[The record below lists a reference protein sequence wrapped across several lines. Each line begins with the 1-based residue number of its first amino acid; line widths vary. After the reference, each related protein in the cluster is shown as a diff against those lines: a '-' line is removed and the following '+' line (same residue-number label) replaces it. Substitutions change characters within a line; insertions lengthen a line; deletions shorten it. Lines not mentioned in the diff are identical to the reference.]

1 MDDHLSIFDDLYDI
15 KDDITDGKFLILNNK
30 IKSLIQENKNLKK
43 KLSKKGKIVDYVPE
57 INQEAPVIIHEIEL
71 VIQQQ
76 ICSCS
81 TRWIFPD
88 SYRVTDNLT
97 SCFCLESLEKMQ
109 NCENFKKLMEKLPL
123 LENIFHKIDLPF
135 VEEGIYQEY
144 VKQDYTMICKIL
156 LFLVE
161 KIFNKRNKIIIT
173 LVMYDFIIK
182 NANFLKDYQRYAI
195 ATSNKFEEL
204 LTDSDFISI
213 ALEYS
218 INCAKWL
225 DIMKSTISHE

>member
-1 MDDHLSIFDDLYDI
+1 MNDHLSIFDDLYDI

-30 IKSLIQENKNLKK
+30 IKNLIQENKNLKK
-43 KLSKKGKIVDYVPE
+43 KLSKKGKIVDNV
-57 INQEAPVIIHEIEL
+57 PVIIHEIEF

-97 SCFCLESLEKMQ
+97 SCFCLETLEKMH

-156 LFLVE
+156 LFILE
-161 KIFNKRNKIIIT
+161 KMFIKRNKIIIT

-225 DIMKSTISHE
+225 DIMKSTISQE

>member
-1 MDDHLSIFDDLYDI
+1 MSEHISIFDDLYDI
-15 KDDITDGKFLILNNK
+15 KDNITDGKFLILSNK
-30 IKSLIQENKNLKK
+30 IKNLIQENKNLKK
-43 KLSKKGKIVDYVPE
+43 KLSKKGKIVDHVPE

-81 TRWIFPD
+81 TRWVFPD
-88 SYRVTDNLT
+88 YIRIPDNLT
-97 SCFCLESLEKMQ
+97 TCFCVESLEKMH

-144 VKQDYTMICKIL
+144 VKQDFTMIGKIL

-161 KIFNKRNKIIIT
+161 KMFNKRNKIIIT

-182 NANFLKDYQRYAI
+182 NANFLIDYQRYAI
-195 ATSNKFEEL
+195 ATSNKFQEL

-213 ALEYS
+213 ALEYN
-218 INCAKWL
+218 IDCARWL
-225 DIMKSTISHE
+225 DIMKSTISQE

>member
-1 MDDHLSIFDDLYDI
+1 MDDHLSIFDVLYDI

-30 IKSLIQENKNLKK
+30 IKNLIQENKNLKK
-43 KLSKKGKIVDYVPE
+43 KLSKKGKIVDYVSE
-57 INQEAPVIIHEIEL
+57 INQETPVIIHEIEL

-76 ICSCS
+76 ICGCS

-97 SCFCLESLEKMQ
+97 SCFCLESLEKMH

-144 VKQDYTMICKIL
+144 VKQDYIMICKIL
-156 LFLVE
+156 LFIVE
-161 KIFNKRNKIIIT
+161 KMFIKRNKIIIT

-225 DIMKSTISHE
+225 DIMKSTISQE

>member
-1 MDDHLSIFDDLYDI
+1 MNDHLSIFDDLYDI
-15 KDDITDGKFLILNNK
+15 KDDITDGKFLILSNK
-30 IKSLIQENKNLKK
+30 IRNLIQENKNLKK
-43 KLSKKGKIVDYVPE
+43 KLSKKGKIVDYVSE
-57 INQEAPVIIHEIEL
+57 INQETPVIIHEIEL

-97 SCFCLESLEKMQ
+97 TCFCLESLEKMQ

-156 LFLVE
+156 LFIVE
-161 KIFNKRNKIIIT
+161 KMFIKRNKIIIT

-225 DIMKSTISHE
+225 DIMKSTISQE

>member
-1 MDDHLSIFDDLYDI
+1 
-15 KDDITDGKFLILNNK
+15 
-30 IKSLIQENKNLKK
+30 
-43 KLSKKGKIVDYVPE
+43 
-57 INQEAPVIIHEIEL
+57 L

-97 SCFCLESLEKMQ
+97 TCFCLESLEKMQ

-156 LFLVE
+156 LFIVE
-161 KIFNKRNKIIIT
+161 KMFIKRNKIIIT

-225 DIMKSTISHE
+225 DIMKSTISQE

>member
-1 MDDHLSIFDDLYDI
+1 MNDHLSIFDDLYDI

-30 IKSLIQENKNLKK
+30 IKNLIQENKNLKK
-43 KLSKKGKIVDYVPE
+43 KLSKKGKIVDHVPE
-57 INQEAPVIIHEIEL
+57 INQETPVIIHEIEL

-97 SCFCLESLEKMQ
+97 TCFCLESLEKMH

-156 LFLVE
+156 LFILE
-161 KIFNKRNKIIIT
+161 KMFIKRNKIIIT

-213 ALEYS
+213 TLEYS

-225 DIMKSTISHE
+225 DIMKSTMSQE

>member
-1 MDDHLSIFDDLYDI
+1 MNDHLSIFDDLYDI

-30 IKSLIQENKNLKK
+30 IKNLIQENKNLKK
-43 KLSKKGKIVDYVPE
+43 KLSKKGKIVDYVSE
-57 INQEAPVIIHEIEL
+57 INQETPVIIHEIEL

-97 SCFCLESLEKMQ
+97 SCFCLETLEKMH

-156 LFLVE
+156 LFILE
-161 KIFNKRNKIIIT
+161 KMFIKRNKIIIT